1 MDFLPHIFCVLYD
14 FHIMRKEPQPRK
26 GIGFMNLL
34 FLVVIGWFVYNAYQL
49 GYLDKLLSTF
59 EGGHSFTSIEETTC
73 EDLKQSAIGQELTN
87 SVSDEVTEVMGVRNI
102 KEIKRNN
109 EELVCRGEVLAKGN
123 YNTIEIKLTDWDGEL
138 FVQWEVSY

>member
-1 MDFLPHIFCVLYD
+1 
-14 FHIMRKEPQPRK
+14 MRKEPQPRK

-59 EGGHSFTSIEETTC
+59 ESGHSFTSIEETTC

>member
-1 MDFLPHIFCVLYD
+1 
-14 FHIMRKEPQPRK
+14 MRKEPKPRK

-59 EGGHSFTSIEETTC
+59 ESGHSFTSIEETTC

>member
-1 MDFLPHIFCVLYD
+1 
-14 FHIMRKEPQPRK
+14 MRKEPKPRK

-59 EGGHSFTSIEETTC
+59 EDGHSFTSIEETTC